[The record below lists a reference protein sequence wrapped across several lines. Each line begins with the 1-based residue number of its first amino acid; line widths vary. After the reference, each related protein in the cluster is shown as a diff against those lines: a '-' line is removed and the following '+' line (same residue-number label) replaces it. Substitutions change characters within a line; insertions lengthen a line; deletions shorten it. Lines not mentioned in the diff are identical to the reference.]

1 MASFSATG
9 AVLAMARKD
18 LTLLARNRGALFFT
32 FGWPVIMALAF
43 GTMFGG
49 MGGERGRI
57 PVAVVDEDGTPASA
71 RLLDQLGATD
81 GLEVAA
87 ATRQEAERLVRTGK
101 RTAAVILP
109 KGYGEASD
117 RLFYGEPRRLEIAVD
132 PARKAEA
139 AMLEG
144 ILTGAAMQSIQDL
157 FGDPGRPTG
166 MVDKALADLR
176 ASPDGP
182 RRPQT
187 ERFLGELKSFLAQQ
201 PEAKAPGDPAGAGS
215 GGGWKPVAIERRA
228 LRAERRG
235 PENAFEVTFPQG
247 MLWGVIASALGFAV
261 SLVTERTRG
270 TLMRLQTAPI
280 SRAHVLAGKALAC
293 LAAIAAVLA
302 LLVGLGWAFFGVR
315 PASWALLALAA
326 ASLAVCFVGIM
337 MAVAVLGKSEQSAG
351 GLGWAIAMPLTL
363 FGGGMVPLFAMPAW
377 MQTAGSFSPVK
388 WGILALEGAIWRG
401 FGPAEML
408 LPCAVLV
415 GVGAAGFVLGARLFA
430 AEG

>member
-1 MASFSATG
+1 MASPSATA

-32 FGWPVIMALAF
+32 FGWPVILSLAF

-57 PVAVVDEDGTPASA
+57 PVAVVDEDGTSASA
-71 RLLDQLGATD
+71 QLLDRLRATD
-81 GLEVAA
+81 GLEVTA
-87 ATRQEAERLVRTGK
+87 ATRDEAEQLVRTGK

-109 KGYGEASD
+109 RGYGEASD

-132 PARKAEA
+132 PVRKAEA

-144 ILTGAAMQSIQDL
+144 ILTGAAMESLQDL
-157 FGDPGRPTG
+157 FDDPGRSAG
-166 MVDKALADLR
+166 MVDKALVDLA
-176 ASPDGP
+176 ASKDAP
-182 RRPQT
+182 RRQPT
-187 ERFLGELKSFLAQQ
+187 ERFLGELKTFLAQ
-201 PEAKAPGDPAGAGS
+201 PSEAKAS
-215 GGGWKPVAIERRA
+215 GGSTGASGWKPVAIEKRA

-235 PENAFEVTFPQG
+235 PDNAFEVTFPQG

-270 TLMRLQTAPI
+270 TLMRLQTAPV

-293 LAAIAAVLA
+293 LAAIAAVLS

-337 MAVAVLGKSEQSAG
+337 MVVAVVGKTEQSAG
-351 GLGWAIAMPLTL
+351 GLGWAIMMPLTL
-363 FGGGMVPLFAMPAW
+363 FGGGMVPLFAMPSW
-377 MQTAGSFSPVK
+377 MQAAGSFSPVK

-408 LPCAVLV
+408 LPCAILLAV
-415 GVGAAGFVLGARLFA
+415 GVVGFALGARLFA
-430 AEG
+430 SEG

>member
-1 MASFSATG
+1 MAFASATA

-18 LTLLARNRGALFFT
+18 LTLLTRNRGALFFT

-43 GTMFGG
+43 GTIFGG

-57 PVAVVDEDGTPASA
+57 PVAVVDEDGTPESA
-71 RLLDQLGATD
+71 RLVERLRATE

-87 ATRQEAERLVRTGK
+87 ATREEAERLVRTGK

-109 KGYGEASD
+109 GGYGEASG

-132 PARKAEA
+132 PARVAEA

-144 ILTGAAMQSIQDL
+144 ILTGAAMQSMQDL
-157 FGDPGRPTG
+157 FGDPRRSTE
-166 MVDKALADLR
+166 MVDKALADL
-176 ASPDGP
+176 AGSPEGA
-182 RRPQT
+182 RRLPT
-187 ERFLGELKSFLAQQ
+187 ERFLGELKTFLAQ
-201 PEAKAPGDPAGAGS
+201 PSEAKAPGGSTGAGAGS
-215 GGGWKPVAIERRA
+215 GWKPVAIEKRA
-228 LRAERRG
+228 LQAERRG
-235 PENAFEVTFPQG
+235 PANPFEVTFPQG

-270 TLMRLQTAPI
+270 TLMRLQTAPV

-302 LLVGLGWAFFGVR
+302 LLVGMGWAFFGVR
-315 PASWALLALAA
+315 PASPALLALAA

-337 MAVAVLGKSEQSAG
+337 MVVAVLGKTEQSAG
-351 GLGWAIAMPLTL
+351 GLGWAIMMPLTL
-363 FGGGMVPLFAMPAW
+363 FGGGMVPLFAMPRW
-377 MQTAGSFSPVK
+377 MQAAGSVSPVK

-401 FGPAEML
+401 FGLAELL
-408 LPCAVLV
+408 LPCAVLLA
-415 GVGAAGFVLGARLFA
+415 VGAVGFVLGARLFA